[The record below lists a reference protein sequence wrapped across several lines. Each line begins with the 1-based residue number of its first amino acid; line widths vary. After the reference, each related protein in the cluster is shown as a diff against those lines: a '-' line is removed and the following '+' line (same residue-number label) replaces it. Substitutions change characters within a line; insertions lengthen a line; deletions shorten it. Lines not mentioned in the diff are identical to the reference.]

1 MIEYKIT
8 TTHGKRPIA
17 EVIFKDERY
26 NPAGEML
33 LAERSFLPALLE
45 AFESVLSG
53 KEESAEFS
61 GNAFTAFITKETT
74 KVTNDINGDEAELPT
89 ADLKKLTKVYK
100 RKNDRIQ
107 H

>member
-1 MIEYKIT
+1 
-8 TTHGKRPIA
+8 
-17 EVIFKDERY
+17 
-26 NPAGEML
+26 ML

-53 KEESAEFS
+53 EEESAEFS